1 VGEAG
6 QASLDRVG
14 IRLIGDLLRWD
25 RRDLHARFGSMG
37 ERLWHL
43 SRGEDH
49 RPVRPDRDVKSVSN
63 ETTFHADTAD
73 RDLLDGHVWRLSE
86 KVSSRLKA
94 HELAGGVVTLKL
106 KLADH
111 QILTR
116 RAALRQPTQV
126 ADTIYRSA
134 RALLDEVPELG
145 PFRLLGVGL
154 SEIGDARDAD
164 READLLDPDAA
175 RRAAA
180 ERAADA
186 IRARWGDGAIVKG
199 RALR

>member
-1 VGEAG
+1 
-6 QASLDRVG
+6 
-14 IRLIGDLLRWD
+14 
-25 RRDLHARFGSMG
+25 MG

-43 SRGEDH
+43 ARGEDH
-49 RPVRPDRDVKSVSN
+49 RPVRPDRDIKSVSN
-63 ETTFHADTAD
+63 ETTFSADTAD

-94 HELAGGVVTLKL
+94 RDLAGRVVTLKL
-106 KLADH
+106 KRADH
-111 QILTR
+111 HLLTR
-116 RAALRQPTQV
+116 RATLRQPTQI
-126 ADTIYRSA
+126 ADTIYRNA
-134 RALLDEVPELG
+134 RALLDEVTEPG

-164 READLLDPDAA
+164 REDDLLDPGAA

-186 IRARWGDGAIVKG
+186 VRARWGDGAILKG